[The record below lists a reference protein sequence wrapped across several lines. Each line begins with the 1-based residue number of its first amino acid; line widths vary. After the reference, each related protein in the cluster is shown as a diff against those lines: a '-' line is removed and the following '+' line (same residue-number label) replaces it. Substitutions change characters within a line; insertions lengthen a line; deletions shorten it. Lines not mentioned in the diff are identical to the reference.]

1 MAKAIAIESLIFA
14 LFVICSAGTG
24 FELSYKDVTKTLGE
38 ASERVSD
45 FAETNPT
52 VTFEG
57 GIVTLKNDKG
67 NIGGANITQ
76 AANVLKDVAEYGVNR
91 TTELLVNQTNLT
103 SNQKLSDIT
112 PNEEVK
118 KEEKGISGYVSARP
132 KTS

>member
-1 MAKAIAIESLIFA
+1 MKKVVVCIALALLILCSTCMAFQLSL
-14 LFVICSAGTG
+14 
-24 FELSYKDVTKTLGE
+24 KDVTGTLE
-38 ASERVSD
+38 ETKKKVID

-52 VTFEG
+52 VVYKD
-57 GIVTLKNDKG
+57 GIVVLKNDKG
-67 NIGGANITQ
+67 DIGGANITQ
-76 AANVLKDVAEYGVNR
+76 TADVLKDVANYGVNR